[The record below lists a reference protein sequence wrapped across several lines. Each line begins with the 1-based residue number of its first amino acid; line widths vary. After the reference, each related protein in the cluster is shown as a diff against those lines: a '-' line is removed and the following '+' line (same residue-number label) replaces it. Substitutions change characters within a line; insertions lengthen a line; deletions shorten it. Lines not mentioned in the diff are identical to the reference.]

1 MLKLLEY
8 DSASFESGIVLE
20 GAYDVVVSRE
30 INGEHRLE
38 FAYPVDGKSRLIQE
52 NKIVVCSSQAYR
64 IMRVCKSSGEKNVM
78 KVQCE
83 HIYNADAVNIHLQN
97 VPDMIGVSPKD
108 VLEYVFSG
116 TKFSLLSDSALAG
129 LGMKRVDSDGFL
141 IDFFSVDK
149 TNPFEVVKSVIE
161 SCGKGELYVDN
172 CKIALVERIGRDTNI
187 RLDVTKNMADINVER
202 DITDMVTVLYPY
214 GKDDAHIGSVNGGAQ
229 YIRSANADVY
239 GEREGYRDYSDY
251 MEPGTI
257 MRRALW
263 EFDSENKDRLDVPS
277 VNITGSFADIARL
290 SEYGDKERV
299 ELGDGVTVID
309 GENEIY
315 ERVIRLEYY
324 PYQSNET
331 VITIGRVRRDLF
343 FYLDQMGTLAKRYSK
358 VSMAGGKVR
367 AQAVA
372 GVISNSGITVKSD
385 TGALSILSDLLQITT
400 DGKVRAR
407 IGNKDGAF
415 VCRITD
421 GSGKNAVDIG
431 ADGQMNFT
439 AGQVSI
445 GGNVITAGAD
455 GDLCINGRK
464 IVCGESG
471 GDIGG

>member
-1 MLKLLEY
+1 MLKLLEHN
-8 DSASFESGIVLE
+8 SASFEIGIPLD

-30 INGEHRLE
+30 INGGHRLE
-38 FAYPVDGKSRLIQE
+38 FSYPAEDKVGLIQE

-64 IMRVCKSSGEKNVM
+64 IMRVCRSSGEKNEL

-97 VPDMIGVSPKD
+97 VPDMIGVSPTD
-108 VLEYVFSG
+108 VLAYAFSG
-116 TKFSLLSDSALAG
+116 TKFTLLSDSELAA
-129 LGMKRVDSDGFL
+129 LGMRRVDSDGFL
-141 IDFFSVDK
+141 IDFFSADK
-149 TNPFEVVKSVIE
+149 TNPFEVVNSVIE

-172 CKIALVERIGRDTNI
+172 YKIALVERIGRDTNI

-239 GEREGYRDYSDY
+239 GEREGYRDYSY
-251 MEPGTI
+251 YTEPETI

-263 EFDSENKDRLDVPS
+263 EFDSENRDRLDVPS
-277 VNITGSFADIARL
+277 MNITGSFADIARL

-315 ERVIRLEYY
+315 ERIIRLEYY

-331 VITIGRVRRDLF
+331 VIMIGRVRRDLF
-343 FYLDQMGTLAKRYSK
+343 FYLNQMGTLAKRYSK
-358 VSMAGGKVR
+358 VSTTGGKVR

-372 GVISNSGITVKSD
+372 GVISKSGITVKSD
-385 TGALSILSDLLQITT
+385 TGALSILSDILQITT
-400 DGKVRAR
+400 DGKVRAQ

-431 ADGQMNFT
+431 ADGRMNFT

-445 GGNVITAGAD
+445 GGNVITADTD
-455 GDLCINGRK
+455 GELCINGRK

-471 GDIGG
+471 GETDG